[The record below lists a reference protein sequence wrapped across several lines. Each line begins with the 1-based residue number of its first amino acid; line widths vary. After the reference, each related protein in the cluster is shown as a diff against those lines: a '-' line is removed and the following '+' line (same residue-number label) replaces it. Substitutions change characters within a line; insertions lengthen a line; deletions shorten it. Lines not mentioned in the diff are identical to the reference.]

1 MSHFLTLVSIL
12 ALLTLGLEAALPK
25 NPSISEYSLLLGRS
39 PFKIKKQ
46 VLNTPEIIINDS
58 LTLRGVSMFDDGWFV
73 TVVDRKK
80 PKERIFL
87 REGAAEN
94 SKGLKLI
101 KVDKNADDYL
111 KTTVI
116 VTNGGRQ
123 MTIGYNSAD
132 MKSSIAKASKVT
144 SKPRTTNRP
153 PIPSATKK
161 PSVPTSGASGR
172 RPRVRRTPT
181 PPVPRTK

>member
-1 MSHFLTLVSIL
+1 MAQFLKLVSIL
-12 ALLTLGLEAALPK
+12 TLLTLGLDAALPK
-25 NPSISEYSLLLGRS
+25 NPSMTDYDDELQGRS
-39 PFKIKKQ
+39 PFMIKKPPVITQ
-46 VLNTPEIIINDS
+46 APIINNS

-73 TVVDRKK
+73 TVVDRKNT
-80 PKERIFL
+80 KERIFL

-116 VTNGGRQ
+116 VMNGGRQ

-132 MKSSIAKASKVT
+132 MKNSIAKASKVT

-153 PIPSATKK
+153 PSTKK
-161 PSVPTSGASGR
+161 PPVPTSGASTR

-181 PPVPRTK
+181 PPVQRSK